1 MKKNSPALKQLLA
14 LCFSAVLFSCNENA
28 AKKEDTS
35 ATVGDSATSIAVP
48 PPAAAFVPFDVM
60 EISHTVKDY
69 DKWRPLFNTD
79 STSRRASGLEDIVV
93 GRNVDNPNN
102 ILIALKTSDVQK
114 GKDFG
119 ADPRLKAVMTK
130 AGVVSKPEIQFFH
143 VIRFNP
149 DAKEKQWVRVTHRVK
164 DFEAWLKVFDNEGTA
179 NRASQGL
186 IDVALG
192 RGIENPD
199 IVTLVFDVKDMQQAK
214 ASIFSEEKKKLMS
227 GAGVVGKPKIEFY
240 TTSE

>member
-35 ATVGDSATSIAVP
+35 AAAGDSATTIAVP

-79 STSRRASGLEDIVV
+79 STARRASGLEDIVV
-93 GRNVDNPNN
+93 GRNVDNPND
-102 ILIALKTSDVQK
+102 ILIALKASDVQK
-114 GKDFG
+114 AKGFG
-119 ADPRLKAVMTK
+119 ADPRLKEVMTK
-130 AGVVSKPEIQFFH
+130 AGVVSKPDIQFFR

-149 DAKEKQWVRVTHRVK
+149 EAKEKQWVRVTHRVK
-164 DFEAWLKVFDNEGTA
+164 DFEAWLKVFDNEGTT
-179 NRASQGL
+179 NRAGQGL

-192 RGIENPD
+192 RSIENPD
-199 IVTLVFDVKDMQQAK
+199 IVTLVFDITDMQKAK
-214 ASIFSEEKKKLMS
+214 ASIQSEEKKKLMS
-227 GAGVVGKPKIEFY
+227 SAGVVGTPKIEFY
-240 TTSE
+240 TTAD